1 MGDDLALDTGYPDLQ
16 DHLRLST
23 STSRVASVDKRSAT
37 ILGGGPAPG
46 RGAGPAEPITC
57 YCTTRFGTRCTV
69 TIACVTTTL
78 IESWASRRTFLVSSV
93 IVLTLSY
100 S

>member
-57 YCTTRFGTRCTV
+57 YYTV
-69 TIACVTTTL
+69 LYYAIRYTVHGDHRVRDHHTHREL
-78 IESWASRRTFLVSSV
+78 G
-93 IVLTLSY
+93 
-100 S
+100 